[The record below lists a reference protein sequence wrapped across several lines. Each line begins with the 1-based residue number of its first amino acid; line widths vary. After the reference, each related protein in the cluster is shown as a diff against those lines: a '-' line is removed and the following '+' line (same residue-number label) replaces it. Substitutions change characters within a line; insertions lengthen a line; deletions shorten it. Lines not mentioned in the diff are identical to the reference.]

1 MSWYI
6 SAIFYSFMHA
16 SFSLIN
22 QKFKIPGAVLAIWR
36 GFGVFVVLL
45 PFAFFISPPTSILFY
60 VFVCINGILSGL
72 YDNKLFEMS
81 AKFGGGKFLR
91 LRPLSLITLII
102 LWWIIS
108 PESFFYIWNNQPIF
122 WGIIGTLALVLFAI
136 LTRVSISGTSTKT
149 PTTVTKAAPELS
161 PNTEIATATAS
172 SKKLLAPINPARAA
186 IS

>member
-136 LTRVSISGTSTKT
+136 FLIKKAPFSRDALISF
-149 PTTVTKAAPELS
+149 L
-161 PNTEIATATAS
+161 
-172 SKKLLAPINPARAA
+172 PIVA
-186 IS
+186 ISTFVNIFNKMSMNQGSI